1 MTGADSPRDIQAEL
15 RALPSI
21 DRLLTS
27 PGIRPLLATYGRTVV
42 ARHCRTLLDSLRTTI
57 RAAETLSDVSEA
69 HLFAQLEARL
79 VVDSEP
85 ALRRVVN
92 ATGTILH
99 TNLGRALLPESV
111 VAAIAEAAGNP
122 VTLEY
127 DLEEGGRGRRE
138 AAIAA
143 LLHELTGAESGT
155 VVNNNAAAVLL
166 VLNTLASGRDVIVSR
181 GELVEIGG
189 SFRLPDLMA
198 RSGAVLREV
207 GTTNRTHP
215 ADYEQAITERTGL
228 LLKVHPSNYHI
239 AGFTS
244 SVSLADLVSIGRRR
258 SIPVMEDLGSGA
270 LVDLARYGLPKEP
283 VVSESIDAGADVVTF
298 SGDKLLGGPQAGL
311 IVGRAALIEDV
322 ARNPLHRVV
331 RCGKLTI
338 AGMEAVLHLYRQ
350 GTAVH
355 ETLPALRALA
365 RPLGE
370 IETMGESV
378 VPRIAQ
384 ALGADFTVALQAS
397 WCQVGSGALPSEE
410 IPSRVVAIS
419 HAALGP
425 DAIAAR
431 FRTATPPII
440 GRVSDGRF
448 LLDLR
453 AIFVADD
460 IVPNWSG
467 LDRGRGE

>member
-1 MTGADSPRDIQAEL
+1 MTAAGSSRDQQDQL
-15 RALPSI
+15 RRLPSV

-27 PGIRPLLATYGRTVV
+27 PGVRPLLATYGRTLV
-42 ARHCRTLLDSLRTTI
+42 ARHCRSVLESLRAKI
-57 RAAETLSDVSEA
+57 RAAETPSDVSEA
-69 HLFAQLEARL
+69 HLLAQLEARI
-79 VVDSEP
+79 VVDGEP

-99 TNLGRALLPESV
+99 TNFGRALLPESV
-111 VAAIAEAAGNP
+111 VAAIAEAAANP

-127 DLEEGGRGRRE
+127 DLEEGSRGRRE
-138 AAIAA
+138 AAIGA

-189 SFRLPDLMA
+189 SFRLPDIMA
-198 RSGAVLREV
+198 RSGAILREV
-207 GTTNRTHP
+207 GTTNRTHA
-215 ADYEQAITERTGL
+215 ADYEQAINERTGL
-228 LLKVHPSNYHI
+228 LLKVHPSNYRI

-244 SVSLADLVSIGRRR
+244 SVSLADLVGIGRQR

-283 VVSESIDAGADVVTF
+283 VVSESIGAGADVVTF

-311 IVGRAALIEDV
+311 IVGRTSLLEEV
-322 ARNPLHRVV
+322 ARNPLHRAL

-338 AGMEAVLHLYRQ
+338 AGMEAVLRLYRQ
-350 GTAVH
+350 GAAIH

-370 IETMGESV
+370 IETMGGSV
-378 VPRIAQ
+378 VRRIEQ
-384 ALGADFTVALQAS
+384 ALGADFTVALEQS

-419 HAALGP
+419 HAAVSP

-431 FRTATPPII
+431 FRAATPPII

-460 IVPNWSG
+460 VVPNWPG